1 MAAVTIL
8 VRLHVWANFRGLFD
22 KVGVLLIERG
32 LLASER
38 LRPSLLL
45 VVVSGEVLLEGSS
58 VSVVARD
65 AELCIFEGLTF
76 SGDWVELFFL
86 MRLEF

>member
-1 MAAVTIL
+1 VAAVTIL

-45 VVVSGEVLLEGSS
+45 VVVSGEVLLKGSS
-58 VSVVARD
+58 VSVVARV
-65 AELCIFEGLTF
+65 AELRIFEGLAF
-76 SGDWVELFFL
+76 SGDRV
-86 MRLEF
+86 

>member
-45 VVVSGEVLLEGSS
+45 VVVSGEVLLKGSS
-58 VSVVARD
+58 VSVVARV
-65 AELCIFEGLTF
+65 AELRIFEGLAF
-76 SGDWVELFFL
+76 SGDRV
-86 MRLEF
+86 